1 MSERKTLKELTIKN
15 NFMFGAVMME
25 EDNCKELLELILQ
38 IPIERVE
45 VSKEKSIVYHPEYK
59 GIRLDVYAKDDKNT
73 HYNVEMQATFKESLG
88 KRARYY
94 HSQMDMELLSTG
106 QEYEKLS
113 NSYVIFICDFDP
125 FGKRKYCYT
134 FANQCLEDVSLNQ
147 TDGSTS
153 IFLSTKGENVN
164 EVSERL
170 VKFLN
175 YVKASREESEKDFED
190 EFISKLQ
197 KSVQNIKDS
206 RAMEERFM
214 LFELMLIEE
223 RVAGKAEVLI
233 SLLED
238 LGEVSNELRDLI
250 MSQVDSEIVMKWVKI
265 AAKVE
270 TIEEFQKSISSE
282 G

>member
-214 LFELMLIEE
+214 LFELMLKEE